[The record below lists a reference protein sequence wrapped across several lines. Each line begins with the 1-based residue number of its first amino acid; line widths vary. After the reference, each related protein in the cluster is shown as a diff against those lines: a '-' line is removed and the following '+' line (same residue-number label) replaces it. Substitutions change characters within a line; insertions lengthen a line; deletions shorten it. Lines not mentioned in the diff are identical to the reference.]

1 MVTIPYSLYD
11 IMSEPSKGRIKV
23 IQRLNSKYKYC
34 LFGYQFDF
42 ETFLV
47 DKLFQGGYCCI
58 QLCIAR
64 L

>member
-1 MVTIPYSLYD
+1 
-11 IMSEPSKGRIKV
+11 MSEPSKGRIKV

-47 DKLFQGGYCCI
+47 DKLFQGGHCCI